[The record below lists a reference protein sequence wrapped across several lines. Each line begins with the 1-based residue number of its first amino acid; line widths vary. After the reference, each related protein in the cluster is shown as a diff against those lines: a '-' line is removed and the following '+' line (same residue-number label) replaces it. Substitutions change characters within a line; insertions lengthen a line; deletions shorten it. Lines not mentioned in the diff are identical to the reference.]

1 MVLGALA
8 SITKNFKKYIN
19 KIWIKIKLR
28 TAQKNVLSWIA
39 RKLGKVLEII
49 NGERIDKEPLV
60 IGYNQLPC

>member
-19 KIWIKIKLR
+19 KIGIKIKLR

>member
-19 KIWIKIKLR
+19 KIGIRIKLR